1 MIRAR
6 MPGAFVIVNPVAGA
20 GAARRRW
27 PALACALERVLPGC
41 EAACTEGPGH
51 AVALARAA
59 QAAGHD
65 LVVAVG
71 GDGTLG
77 EVASGLLDDGRLPR
91 ATSALGLVPV
101 GTGCDFAR
109 TLGLRSIDE
118 ALERLGRG
126 VARRIDAGRARL
138 QGRDGATRERVFVNA
153 AAFGCGGAVSEAI
166 GRHAKLLGGRLGFSL
181 VTAWALLRHR
191 DQRLWLSLDGRPAD
205 ELLVTNVAVCN
216 GRFFGGG
223 MQVAPGAEATDGAL
237 DLTLWQG
244 FGLRDF
250 VLQRRRIYDGTHV
263 RLPGTRTGRLTR
275 LRAESDERVA
285 VDLDGEALGQ
295 LPLEIEVLPA
305 ALSLAGWANIA
316 PHP

>member
-1 MIRAR
+1 
-6 MPGAFVIVNPVAGA
+6 MPGAFVIVNPVAAA

-27 PALACALERVLPGC
+27 STLARALERVLPGF
-41 EAACTEGPGH
+41 EAVFTEGPGH
-51 AVALARAA
+51 AVELARRA
-59 QAAGHD
+59 QSAGHE

-77 EVASGLLDDGRLPR
+77 EAASGLLEDGRVSPAR
-91 ATSALGLVPV
+91 CALGLVPV

-109 TLGLRSIDE
+109 TLGLRSSDQ
-118 ALERLGRG
+118 AVLRLGRG
-126 VARRIDAGRARL
+126 VARRVDAGRARL
-138 QGRDGATRERVFVNA
+138 QGRDGRALERVFVNA
-153 AAFGCGGAVSEAI
+153 AAFGCGGAVSEAL
-166 GRHAKLLGGRLGFSL
+166 GRHAKMLGGRLGFSL
-181 VTAWALLRHR
+181 VTARALLRHR
-191 DQRLWLSLDGRPAD
+191 DQRVRLGLDGGPAE
-205 ELLVTNVAVCN
+205 ELSVTNVAVCN

-223 MQVAPGAEATDGAL
+223 MQVAPGADPADGTL

-250 VLQRRRIYDGTHV
+250 VLQRRRVYDGTHV
-263 RLPGTRTGRLTR
+263 HLPGTRTGRVLR

-305 ALSLAGWANIA
+305 ALTLLS
-316 PHP
+316 

>member
-6 MPGAFVIVNPVAGA
+6 MPGAFVIVNPVAAA

-27 PALACALERVLPGC
+27 AALARALERVLPGF
-41 EAACTEGPGH
+41 EAVFTEGPGH
-51 AVALARAA
+51 AVELARRA
-59 QAAGHD
+59 QSAGHE
-65 LVVAVG
+65 LLVAVG

-77 EVASGLLDDGRLPR
+77 EAASGLLEDGRVWPAR
-91 ATSALGLVPV
+91 SALGLVPV

-109 TLGLRSIDE
+109 ALGLRSSDE
-118 ALERLGRG
+118 AVERLGRG
-126 VARRIDAGRARL
+126 AARRIDAGRARL
-138 QGRDGATRERVFVNA
+138 QGRDGRALERVFVNA

-166 GRHAKLLGGRLGFSL
+166 GRRAKLLGGRLGFSL
-181 VTAWALLRHR
+181 VTAGALQRYR
-191 DQRLWLSLDGRPAD
+191 DQRVRLSLDGGPAE
-205 ELLVTNVAVCN
+205 ELGVTNVAVCN

-223 MQVAPGAEATDGAL
+223 MQVAPGADPADGAL

-263 RLPGTRTGRLTR
+263 RLPGTRTGRLAR

-305 ALSLAGWANIA
+305 ALTLLS
-316 PHP
+316 

>member
-6 MPGAFVIVNPVAGA
+6 MPGAFVIVNPVAAA

-27 PALACALERVLPGC
+27 PGLARGLARVLPGF
-41 EAACTEGPGH
+41 ETAFSEGPGH
-51 AVALARAA
+51 AVELARRA
-59 QAAGHD
+59 QASGHE

-77 EVASGLLDDGRLPR
+77 EVASGLLEDGRASPAR
-91 ATSALGLVPV
+91 AALGLVPL

-109 TLGLRSIDE
+109 TLGLRSSE
-118 ALERLGRG
+118 QALERLGRG
-126 VARRIDAGRARL
+126 RAGRIDAGLARL
-138 QGRDGATRERVFVNA
+138 QGRDGQVRERVFLNA
-153 AAFGCGGAVSEAI
+153 AAFGCGGAVSQAI
-166 GRHAKLLGGRLGFSL
+166 GRRAKLLGGRIGFSL

-191 DQRLWLSLDGRPAD
+191 DQRVRVSFDGGPAEELS
-205 ELLVTNVAVCN
+205 VTNLAVCN
-216 GRFFGGG
+216 GRYFGGG
-223 MQVAPGAEATDGAL
+223 MQVAPGADPADGAL

-263 RLPGTRTGRLTR
+263 RLAGTRTGRLLR

-295 LPLEIEVLPA
+295 LPLEIEILPA
-305 ALSLAGWANIA
+305 ALELAGWANIA